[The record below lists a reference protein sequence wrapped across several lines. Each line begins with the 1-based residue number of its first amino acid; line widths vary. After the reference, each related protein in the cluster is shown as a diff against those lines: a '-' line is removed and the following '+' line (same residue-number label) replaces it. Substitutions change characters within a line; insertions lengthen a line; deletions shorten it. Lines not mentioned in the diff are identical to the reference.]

1 MATAKLSSR
10 DWMYWGIFLVFALF
24 LTYAIITLI
33 KAGVREDTAF
43 AQESA
48 MKQKRQARLA
58 HLETSMG
65 GIEMVLLRNEAPNAV
80 ANFARLADE
89 GYYDGTKF
97 HRVVPNLLV
106 QGGDPLSREDN
117 RELYGTGG
125 PGYVFED
132 EIPSRPL
139 ERGDVAFAN
148 RGKPNTNGSQF
159 FILVADSVP
168 SMDGKYTVFG
178 HVSRGIE
185 VADAIAAVQSDENE
199 VPLVP
204 IMLSEIVIE

>member
-1 MATAKLSSR
+1 MANAKLSSR
-10 DWMYWGIFLVFALF
+10 DWMYWGVFVVFALF
-24 LTYAIITLI
+24 LTYAIVTLI

-43 AQESA
+43 AQDSA
-48 MKQKRQARLA
+48 MKQRRQARLA
-58 HLETSMG
+58 HFETSMG
-65 GIEMVLLRNEAPNAV
+65 GIEIILLRNEAPNAV
-80 ANFARLADE
+80 ANFARFADE

-97 HRVVPNLLV
+97 HRVVAGLLA

-132 EIPSRPL
+132 EIPARPL

-148 RGKPNTNGSQF
+148 RGKPDTNGSQF

-178 HVSRGIE
+178 RVTRGIE
-185 VADAIAAVQSDENE
+185 VADQIANAASDENE
-199 VPLVP
+199 VPVVP
-204 IMLSEIVIE
+204 IMLSEVVVE